1 MKTIENSSSNPD
13 NWQGRHVNLLEG
25 NPFPL
30 LNSSCNQ
37 NHGLLLDRFIL
48 DVSCSESGG
57 CFYDGI
63 ATFQRWFQGQ
73 TMGPHHDGKTQDV
86 RVSPKKQLVQ
96 PRYPRI
102 GSTGFKDVK
111 TPWVSNSTNFS
122 MDWFKGKLT
131 GIPHVE
137 WENLSFPVDFPLNQS
152 IEFHSTPE
160 THWIRVDRRFNS
172 RILADG
178 DGSLRGGAVKLDFD
192 VEAEP
197 DAANAQLQLSK
208 QDGGIVG
215 TENKPWSPGKIDE
228 NWNEL

>member
-1 MKTIENSSSNPD
+1 
-13 NWQGRHVNLLEG
+13 
-25 NPFPL
+25 
-30 LNSSCNQ
+30 
-37 NHGLLLDRFIL
+37 
-48 DVSCSESGG
+48 
-57 CFYDGI
+57 
-63 ATFQRWFQGQ
+63 
-73 TMGPHHDGKTQDV
+73 
-86 RVSPKKQLVQ
+86 
-96 PRYPRI
+96 
-102 GSTGFKDVK
+102 
-111 TPWVSNSTNFS
+111 
-122 MDWFKGKLT
+122 MDWFKGKFT

-215 TENKPWSPGKIDE
+215 TENKP
-228 NWNEL
+228 